1 MGRPFKSMMRL
12 GCNRIPNLVWIV
24 ALLLWLGLTTS
35 RYCSRSQFAELQ
47 SPWIFFS
54 PTRHGIL
61 DRVHWE
67 NGSDVMIYLTMPPS
81 PSPLQENQLHR
92 NNGLSLLGDGLSLNG
107 TFDYGNHSDFGKAAE
122 HYLVVADDVDASQQ
136 SKRLEDANKDIEFH
150 VYENR
155 SKHCAFVEEMGLA
168 AAGNV
173 VSSSQRFRKL
183 INTYFS
189 EYGNVLW

>member
-1 MGRPFKSMMRL
+1 MGRPLKSIMCL
-12 GCNRIPNLVWIV
+12 VGCNRIPNLVWIV

-35 RYCSRSQFAELQ
+35 RYYSRSRFAELQ
-47 SPWIFFS
+47 SPWIFFT
-54 PTRHGIL
+54 PTRHGIFERL
-61 DRVHWE
+61 DWE
-67 NGSDVMIYLTMPPS
+67 NGTDVMIYTKMPPS
-81 PSPLQENQLHR
+81 PSPVQENKLYR
-92 NNGLSLLGDGLSLNG
+92 NNELSLLGDGLSLND

-122 HYLVVADDVDASQQ
+122 HYLVVANDIDAFQQ
-136 SKRLEDANKDIEFH
+136 SKRSEDANKDIEFR

-183 INTYFS
+183 INTYFY
-189 EYGNVLW
+189 EYGNV